1 MFRITRAAAWPSAPS
16 KGSWPSARA
25 PARRSFTPFIES
37 MLRAWLTEK
46 LIKRQS
52 YDRTQSSPR
61 PQPSPATKLVRLRRR
76 APGAVRRPPGSLSLD
91 PPPPPLE
98 DHRFRLRLRDRRLDR
113 LRAADAGLRIHGY
126 GGYRPAGGVR
136 HHRPGRRAGP
146 PERRRPVSGD
156 SGQADS
162 VGFGVAARSATV
174 PSSRS

>member
-1 MFRITRAAAWPSAPS
+1 
-16 KGSWPSARA
+16 
-25 PARRSFTPFIES
+25 

-98 DHRFRLRLRDRRLDR
+98 DHRFRLSLRDRRLDR
-113 LRAADAGLRIHGY
+113 LRAADAGLRIHCH
-126 GGYRPAGGVR
+126 GGYRPADTIR
-136 HHRPGRRAGP
+136 HHRPGRRTFTS
-146 PERRRPVSGD
+146 ECRRPVSGN
-156 SGQADS
+156 SGEAYT
-162 VGFGVAARSATV
+162 VGFGVAARGAAV
-174 PSSRS
+174 PSARS